1 MEECT
6 RWLKSFVKEVQ
17 VNFVPA
23 RDPFW
28 GPIRDGE
35 E

>member
-6 RWLKSFVKEVQ
+6 RWLKAFINEVP
-17 VNFVPA
+17 VDFVPA

-28 GPIRDGE
+28 APQL
-35 E
+35 